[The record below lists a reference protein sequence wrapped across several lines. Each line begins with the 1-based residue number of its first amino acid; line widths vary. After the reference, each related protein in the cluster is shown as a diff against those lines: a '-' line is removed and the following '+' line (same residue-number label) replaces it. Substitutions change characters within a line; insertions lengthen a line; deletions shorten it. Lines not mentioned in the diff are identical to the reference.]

1 MIMADGRFEVTGPEY
16 TRPDQPRPE
25 TAGRFEVTGP
35 AYQRPDLPRAE
46 APLPTP
52 PQPPGPF
59 EQRVQEYL
67 PQMQE
72 SERQRGYR
80 LPSAEIPIIT
90 PLAERGAAA
99 IAAATGA
106 GTGEGFGE
114 RYSDLLA
121 RMQARKRAYEQANP
135 ISAMA
140 GEAGGFAAGL
150 ATTPVLGIGQR
161 ASGVLRP
168 IIGAGT
174 EAAGYGAAEEAAKI
188 APDETPMQRAE
199 RIASSAATGFG
210 VGAGLRTA
218 IPIVGKLR
226 EGASAVREYLSPSS
240 RQAAESI
247 AEAARAAPV
256 GSRGLTPE
264 EFKRLSDQGYPVSV
278 ADIQGVQPTIQS
290 AMGRRPGQGQDFAQD
305 LQERL
310 QRVGTDTQGVIDEM
324 LYPRIAASRPVSMAN
339 EPITADPA
347 YLRAVAQASR
357 KEAVSPAYDTAYSAP
372 AAQNIWPMLPP
383 VNPQAQPMHLGWL
396 INTDAGR
403 EAVRKA
409 ARDLDLRYQGQSGYG
424 EYGPFVVKSDGV
436 LMLPT
441 RQNVP
446 LEFWDVVKRKLDEEV
461 GALYRTGATDSGNAL
476 SQTRDAF
483 RDSLALMVPEYKE
496 ALKTAS
502 RYIRGDNAFDAG
514 IEFFP
519 MIAKLNAPRGATSAN
534 LVDDISTQMRNF
546 NREFSDN
553 EKQHFALGMMSYI
566 RANPNNAATTL
577 VNARGPVLDMYKTIL
592 GNDFNKVM
600 DAMLY
605 HNTVR
610 TTGILQGQASPIGHM
625 GQQATL
631 AVINALS
638 GVPFVGQA
646 MGHAG
651 LFGLNM
657 AQQRRAQNILDI
669 ASDPNRH
676 SELLRLIQSSSQDRR
691 LLERLQPYLT
701 RASLAITEPPET
713 GLGNVY
719 NVLEQATE
727 QAEQAS
733 QRRQPQRFAGGR
745 VGRASG
751 GRLVRSDHASR
762 AAALIRAAEAAKKA
776 HNNTTKDIL
785 EQPDEAV
792 AKALSI
798 ANKAI

>member
-1 MIMADGRFEVTGPEY
+1 MSGQRSAFEIVGPEFV
-16 TRPDQPRPE
+16 RGDQRREAP
-25 TAGRFEVTGP
+25 GGGFEIVGP
-35 AYQRPDLPRAE
+35 AYQRADAPAPPE
-46 APLPTP
+46 PLPIP
-52 PQPPGPF
+52 PQPPGEF
-59 EQRVQEYL
+59 EQRVQRYM
-67 PQMQE
+67 PDMQR
-72 SERQRGYR
+72 SEQERGYR
-80 LPSAEIPIIT
+80 LPSPEIPIIT

-106 GTGEGFGE
+106 GEGAGFGE

-121 RMQARKRAYEQANP
+121 RTQARKRAYEQANP
-135 ISAMA
+135 ISAQL

-150 ATTPVLGIGQR
+150 VTTPALGIGQR
-161 ASGVLRP
+161 AAGLARP
-168 IIGAGT
+168 ILGAGL

-188 APDETPMQRAE
+188 APDETAMQKAE
-199 RIASSAATGFG
+199 RIASSAVT
-210 VGAGLRTA
+210 GAGIGSTLRAA
-218 IPIVGKLR
+218 IPAFGKIR

-240 RQAAESI
+240 RNAVESI
-247 AEAARAAPV
+247 AEAARMAPP
-256 GSRGLTPE
+256 GTRGLTPA
-264 EFKRLSDQGYPVSV
+264 EFQRLSDQGYPVSV
-278 ADIQGVQPTIQS
+278 ADISGTRPTIEA
-290 AMGRRPGQGQDFAQD
+290 AMGRRPTEGQAFAQNLD
-305 LQERL
+305 ERL
-310 QRVGTDTQGVIDEM
+310 QRVGADTQGAIDEM
-324 LYPRIAASRPVSMAN
+324 LYPRIAASRPASMAN

-347 YLRAVAQASR
+347 YLRAVAQTSK
-357 KEAVSPAYDTAYSAP
+357 KEAVSPAYDVAYTAP
-372 AAQNIWPMLPP
+372 TAQNIWPALPP
-383 VNPQAQPMHLGWL
+383 LNPQAQPMHLGWL
-396 INTDAGR
+396 INTDAGK

-424 EYGPFVVKSDGV
+424 EYGPFEMKSNGV

-461 GALYRTGATDSGNAL
+461 GALYRAGATDSGQAL

-483 RDSLALMVPEYKE
+483 RDSLGLIVPEYGN

-519 MIAKLNAPRGATSAN
+519 MIAKLNAPRGATSAS

-546 NREFSDN
+546 NKSFSPD

-577 VNARGPVLDMYKTIL
+577 VNARGPVLDMYKTVL

-610 TTGILQGQASPIGHM
+610 STGILQGRSSPVGHM

-646 MGHAG
+646 AGHAG
-651 LFGLNM
+651 LMGLNA
-657 AQQRRAQNILDI
+657 AQQRRAQNILNI
-669 ASDPNRH
+669 ASDPNKH
-676 SELLRLIQSSSQDRR
+676 SELLRLIQSSPQDRR
-691 LLERLQPYLT
+691 LLERLQPHLT
-701 RASLAITEPPET
+701 RASLALTEPPET
-713 GLGNVY
+713 GLGQPVASVY
-719 NVLEQATE
+719 NALEQAAQGRP
-727 QAEQAS
+727 QA
-733 QRRQPQRFAGGR
+733 PRFAGGR
-745 VGRASG
+745 VGRKSG
-751 GRLVRSDHASR
+751 GRLMRTDHSAR
-762 AAALIRAAEAAKKA
+762 AALLIRAAEAAKKA
-776 HNNTTKDIL
+776 HNATTESIL

-792 AKALSI
+792 ARALSI

>member
-1 MIMADGRFEVTGPEY
+1 MADPSGAFEIVGPEYRRPDQRQQVQGGTFEITGPEY
-16 TRPDQPRPE
+16 RRPGAPPPE
-25 TAGRFEVTGP
+25 EA
-35 AYQRPDLPRAE
+35 LPV
-46 APLPTP
+46 P

-59 EQRVQEYL
+59 EQRVQDYM

-80 LPSAEIPIIT
+80 LPSPEIPIIT

-106 GTGEGFGE
+106 GTGEGFSE

-121 RMQARKRAYEQANP
+121 RTQARKRAYEQANP
-135 ISAMA
+135 ISSMV
-140 GEAGGFAAGL
+140 GEAGGFAGGI
-150 ATTPVLGIGQR
+150 ATTPILGFGQK
-161 ASGVLRP
+161 AAGIVRP
-168 IIGAGT
+168 ILGAGA
-174 EAAGYGAAEEAAKI
+174 EGALYGGAEEAAKI
-188 APDETPMQRAE
+188 APDESLVDRAG
-199 RIASSAATGFG
+199 RIASSATMGFG
-210 VGAGLRTA
+210 AGAGLRAA

-240 RQAAESI
+240 RQAAETI
-247 AEAARAAPV
+247 ADAARAAPV

-264 EFKRLSDQGYPVSV
+264 EFKRLSDQGYSVSV
-278 ADIQGVQPTIQS
+278 ADIQGTRPTIEA
-290 AMGRRPGQGQDFAQD
+290 AMGRRPTEGQAFAQTLD
-305 LQERL
+305 ERL
-310 QRVGTDTQGVIDEM
+310 QRVGTDTQGVMDEM
-324 LYPRIAASRPVSMAN
+324 LYPRIASSRPSTMAN

-357 KEAVSPAYDTAYSAP
+357 KEAVSPAYDAAYSAP

-424 EYGPFVVKSDGV
+424 EYGPFAVKSDGV

-441 RQNVP
+441 RGNVP

-461 GALYRTGATDSGNAL
+461 GALYRSGATDSANAL
-476 SQTRDAF
+476 SQTRDSF
-483 RDSLALMVPEYKE
+483 RDSLGLMVPEYGN

-514 IEFFP
+514 LEFFP

-534 LVDDISTQMRNF
+534 LVTDISTQMRNF
-546 NREFSDN
+546 NRTFSQN
-553 EKQHFALGMMSYI
+553 EKDHFALGMMSYI
-566 RANPNNAATTL
+566 RANPNNASATLT
-577 VNARGPVLDMYKTIL
+577 NSRGPVLDMYKTIL

-600 DAMLY
+600 DSMLY

-610 TTGILQGQASPIGHM
+610 STGILQGRSSPVGHM

-631 AVINALS
+631 AVINALAS
-638 GVPFVGQA
+638 VPLVGQA
-646 MGHAG
+646 AGHAG
-651 LFGLNM
+651 LMALN
-657 AQQRRAQNILDI
+657 ASQQRRAQNILDI
-669 ASDPNRH
+669 ASDPMRH
-676 SELLRLIQSSSQDRR
+676 SELLRLIQSSPQDRR

-701 RASLAITEPPET
+701 RAATALTEPPDT
-713 GLGNVY
+713 GLGQPVASAIG
-719 NVLEQATE
+719 VVEQAM
-727 QAEQAS
+727 QP
-733 QRRQPQRFAGGR
+733 RRAGGR

-751 GRLVRSDHASR
+751 GRLVRNDHAAR
-762 AAALIRAAEAAKKA
+762 AAALIRAADAAKKA
-776 HNNTTKDIL
+776 HNKTTEGIL

-798 ANKAI
+798 ANQAI

>member
-1 MIMADGRFEVTGPEY
+1 MSDPVFSGPFFDRQSQRTATPSQPEEQQGPTFTGPY
-16 TRPDQPRPE
+16 F
-25 TAGRFEVTGP
+25 AGRE
-35 AYQRPDLPRAE
+35 LP
-46 APLPTP
+46 LQ

-59 EQRVQEYL
+59 ERRVQEYM

-80 LPSAEIPIIT
+80 LPSPEIPIIT

-121 RMQARKRAYEQANP
+121 RTQARKRAYEQANP
-135 ISAMA
+135 ISSMV
-140 GEAGGFAAGL
+140 GEAGGFLGGL

-161 ASGVLRP
+161 AAGLARP
-168 IIGAGT
+168 ILGAGA
-174 EAAGYGAAEEAAKI
+174 EAAGYGAAEETAKI

-199 RIASSAATGFG
+199 RIASSAAAGFG
-210 VGAGLRTA
+210 IGTGLRA
-218 IPIVGKLR
+218 AVPVVGKFR
-226 EGASAVREYLSPSS
+226 EGLSAAREYLRPSS
-240 RQAAESI
+240 RQAAETI
-247 AEAARAAPV
+247 AEAARSAPV
-256 GSRGLTPE
+256 TAKGLTPE
-264 EFKRLSDQGYPVSV
+264 EFQRLSDQGYPVSA
-278 ADIQGVQPTIQS
+278 ADIRGVQPTIQG
-290 AMGRRPGQGQDFAQD
+290 AMGRRPAEGQAFAQD

-310 QRVGTDTQGVIDEM
+310 QRVGNDTQSVMDEM
-324 LYPRIAASRPVSMAN
+324 LYPRIAASRPASMAN
-339 EPITADPA
+339 EPVTADPA
-347 YLRAVAQASR
+347 YLRAIASAAR
-357 KEAVSPAYDTAYSAP
+357 KETVSPAYDLAYNSP
-372 AAQNIWPMLPP
+372 QAQNIWLMLPP
-383 VNPQAQPMHLGWL
+383 SAPGQAPLNLGWL
-396 INTDAGR
+396 INTKSGRQAVQDASEQLNLKYRG
-403 EAVRKA
+403 ET
-409 ARDLDLRYQGQSGYG
+409 GYG
-424 EYGPFVVKSDGV
+424 EYGPFRMSNTGR
-436 LMLPT
+436 LMLP
-441 RQNVP
+441 QGGNNPVN
-446 LEFWDVVKRKLDEEV
+446 LEFWDVVKRKLDEQV
-461 GALYRTGATDSGNAL
+461 GAYYRAGATDSGQAL
-476 SQTRDAF
+476 SETRDAL
-483 RDSLALMVPEYKE
+483 RDSLGAMIPEYKA
-496 ALKTAS
+496 ALSTAS

-534 LVDDISTQMRNF
+534 LVGDISTQMRNF
-546 NREFSDN
+546 NRTFSEN

-610 TTGILQGQASPIGHM
+610 TTGILEGRASPVGHM

-631 AVINALS
+631 AVLNALTQ
-638 GVPFVGQA
+638 VPIAGQA

-651 LFGLNM
+651 LFGLNV

-669 ASDPNRH
+669 AADPNRH
-676 SELLRLIQSSSQDRR
+676 SELVRLIQTSPQDKR

-719 NVLEQATE
+719 DVLEQATE
-727 QAEQAS
+727 RAS
-733 QRRQPQRFAGGR
+733 QRQPQRFAGGR

-751 GRLVRSDHASR
+751 GRLVRTDHAAR
-762 AAALIRAAEAAKKA
+762 AASLIRAAEAAKKA
-776 HNNTTKDIL
+776 HNKTTEDIL